1 MIFRSIRYDSLSFN
15 LTQKLFMTTRNW
27 TKDQTIVALNVYCK
41 IPFNRVS
48 STHPLILKYS
58 AIIGRSPNAL
68 KMKIGNFGSF
78 DPELRKRGVVGLANT
93 SQLDEQIWTEFENDW
108 ERLAME
114 SEMLIAKFSN
124 ISIEKSLELEM
135 PNFPE
140 GKDRAA
146 VVKARVNQSFFRAA
160 ILSSYDSTCCITG
173 LNIPELLVASH
184 IMPWSINTKERL
196 NPQNGLCLNSL
207 HDKAFDKGYIS
218 ITPDYEMRVSKS
230 LQDISTDSV
239 VNDYFIK
246 YSNVKIKLPER
257 FIPKK
262 EFLEYHFNNIFI
274 Q

>member
-1 MIFRSIRYDSLSFN
+1 MATN
-15 LTQKLFMTTRNW
+15 NW

-114 SEMLIAKFSN
+114 SEMLIAKYSN

-135 PNFPE
+135 FNFPE

-160 ILSSYDSTCCITG
+160 IMSSYDSTCCITG

-218 ITPDYEMRVSKS
+218 ITPDYEIRISKR
-230 LQDISTDSV
+230 LQDISTDFV
-239 VNDYFIK
+239 INDYFIK
-246 YSNVKIKLPER
+246 YSNAKIKLPDR
-257 FIPKK
+257 FMPRK
-262 EFLEYHFNNIFI
+262 EFLEYHLNNIFI